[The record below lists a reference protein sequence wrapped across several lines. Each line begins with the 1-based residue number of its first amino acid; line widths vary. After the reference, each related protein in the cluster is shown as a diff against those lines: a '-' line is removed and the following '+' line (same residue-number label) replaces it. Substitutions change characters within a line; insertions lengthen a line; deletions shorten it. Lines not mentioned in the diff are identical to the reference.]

1 MVDLSGFD
9 KIKNLNAPLHSK
21 KIAIGKLTITNKM
34 LGVWCSSRKGAD
46 MGQLEKKCIGCGKT
60 FTVSAKNQVYC
71 TVECRENE
79 RRKRHAEMYKKRKRQ
94 KKVSKV
100 KEKKEVHMGEIA
112 TFNDKAKQM
121 GLTYGQYMIFL
132 QAEKDRE
139 ERAKIS

>member
-1 MVDLSGFD
+1 MQLPERSEYGS
-9 KIKNLNAPLHSK
+9 ARE
-21 KIAIGKLTITNKM
+21 KM
-34 LGVWCSSRKGAD
+34 YRMC
-46 MGQLEKKCIGCGKT
+46 KT

-132 QAEKDRE
+132 QTEKDRE
-139 ERAKIS
+139 ERAKIR

>member
-1 MVDLSGFD
+1 MVDLSESD
-9 KIKNLNAPLHSK
+9 KIKNLNAPLHSE
-21 KIAIGKLTITNKM
+21 KIAVGKLTITNKY
-34 LGVWCSSRKGAD
+34 
-46 MGQLEKKCIGCGKT
+46 CIGCGKT

-132 QAEKDRE
+132 QTEKDRE
-139 ERAKIS
+139 ERAKIR